1 MAIIQKENAAVGLSN
16 DWWEF
21 VSLTRDE
28 AQVKKKLENDLK
40 MSISQLQ
47 DISKKTP
54 IKLFWHMESNKF
66 SYYRPSLQN
75 NGIQS
80 QLNFGLQVPTSKYA
94 DLVKIISDDV
104 ETVVTSDLF
113 LEQSGHIVVPIPGT
127 TLEAQLKNT
136 LRLSKNDQRLSPFI
150 YPKALFHHALINAQ
164 KGNEHNKQCLIKLI
178 NFWCYVERITMKCL
192 TSNLTYNFETTQ
204 SDWDYLIS
212 LAAEG
217 ELDRLTLLMFL
228 YRVRFK
234 FRNLNLEKTKKDL
247 VRFLTILE
255 TMTKDEPN
263 LISGSKE
270 LQILLQEILTTVKF
284 SKED

>member
-1 MAIIQKENAAVGLSN
+1 MVIIQKENTAVGLSD
-16 DWWEF
+16 DWWKF

-28 AQVKKKLENDLK
+28 VRLKKKLENDLK

-47 DISKKTP
+47 DVSKSIP

-80 QLNFGLQVPTSKYA
+80 QLNFGLHVLISG
-94 DLVKIISDDV
+94 DLVKFISNDV

-127 TLEAQLKNT
+127 TIKAQLKNT
-136 LRLSKNDQRLSPFI
+136 LKLSKKDQRLSPFI

-178 NFWCYVERITMKCL
+178 NLWCYVKNLTMKDIC
-192 TSNLTYNFETTQ
+192 SDLTYKFEITQ
-204 SDWDYLIS
+204 SDLDYLIS
-212 LAAEG
+212 LAVDG
-217 ELDRLTLLMFL
+217 ELDRLTLLLFL
-228 YRVRFK
+228 YRVRFN
-234 FRNLNLEKTKKDL
+234 FRNLNLEQAKKDL
-247 VRFLTILE
+247 FSFKTILE
-255 TMTKDEPN
+255 STTKDEINP
-263 LISGSKE
+263 ISGSKE
-270 LQILLQEILTTVKF
+270 LQILLQEILTAVKF